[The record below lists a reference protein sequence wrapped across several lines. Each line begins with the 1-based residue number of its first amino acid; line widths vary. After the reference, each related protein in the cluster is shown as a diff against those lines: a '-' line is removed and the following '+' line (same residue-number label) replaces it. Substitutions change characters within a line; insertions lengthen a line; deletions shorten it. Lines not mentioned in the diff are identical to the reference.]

1 MTRSR
6 RDVIVAIAF
15 AALALVFLYEGRGL
29 PFESRGIPGPGLFPF
44 LLAVAILCFSAGLL
58 AGALRRPRRAPALV
72 EPGAADLTPTAVAD
86 ETGLAAVGH
95 DAADD
100 DEEGGERSLARP
112 LGLWLLVLVVS
123 VALPVL
129 GFVPAM
135 IVLTLGLTLG
145 LERRFDPKSLAIAV
159 AVPVLFYLLFATLL
173 EVRLPTGP
181 FG

>member
-1 MTRSR
+1 MSRSG
-6 RDVIVAIAF
+6 RDVIVAVAF
-15 AALALVFLYEGRGL
+15 AALASVFLYEGRGL

-44 LLAVAILCFSAGLL
+44 LLAVAILCFSASLL
-58 AGALRRPRRAPALV
+58 VSALRRPRRAPARV
-72 EPGAADLTPTAVAD
+72 EPGAADLTPTAGGD
-86 ETGLAAVGH
+86 ETGLADEDH
-95 DAADD
+95 DGA
-100 DEEGGERSLARP
+100 EGGGERSLVRP
-112 LGLWLLVLVVS
+112 LGLWLLVLAVS

-159 AVPVLFYLLFATLL
+159 AIPVLFYLLFATLL
-173 EVRLPTGP
+173 EVRLPTGL